1 VSDLLSRLGYPTQSG
16 LNIADVFHRQLRD
29 LMFMSHSRIYE
40 SLLCRRE
47 MSPSHRSK
55 IKLQKSDE
63 TKGRA
68 TESATAIAVAA
79 E

>member
-1 VSDLLSRLGYPTQSG
+1 
-16 LNIADVFHRQLRD
+16 
-29 LMFMSHSRIYE
+29 
-40 SLLCRRE
+40 